1 MTLLGSRNATLE
13 DFRRV
18 MSAIR
23 SGDVPVDR
31 LVTHRTTLAD
41 AVHDLPLWAAHKT
54 GLIKAMIDID

>member
-1 MTLLGSRNATLE
+1 
-13 DFRRV
+13 

-31 LVTHRTTLAD
+31 LLTHRTTLAK